1 MSFLTNPSNIAPQIW
16 CRWCTTMTNK
26 KTEDKLFEIL
36 LSLLT
41 CVTHCHL
48 TWAVCSSAPCIK
60 AISARG
66 GNLFYCI
73 MFITCAIWRHYY
85 QLNFLEKKKRV
96 HSRHAVIPLIELL
109 LYICEIVRCRVW
121 HAHLQAMVGGDK
133 MSSTIPA
140 PMEAKS
146 GSHLIKWRV

>member
-1 MSFLTNPSNIAPQIW
+1 MSFLTKPSNIAPQIW

-85 QLNFLEKKKRV
+85 QLNFWRRKNV
-96 HSRHAVIPLIELL
+96 YIPGMLL
-109 LYICEIVRCRVW
+109 SLWLNCCYIFEIVRCRVR